1 MERFVQYLP
10 PANFFGCLF
19 LSQSSWC
26 YRITGM
32 TEFLTMHPAKAEFKR
47 LIELMGWSQTEA
59 GRRLRKTPSA
69 INHLVN
75 PGHRNKPTATMM
87 ELLKVIIAKERPGII
102 DGQTIELKDAGTG
115 AKFDAAQF
123 SLRERE
129 IIEGLKKLSVK
140 DQEVVYSVVKAL
152 LRVAGWKGG
161 KTKR

>member
-1 MERFVQYLP
+1 
-10 PANFFGCLF
+10 
-19 LSQSSWC
+19 
-26 YRITGM
+26 
-32 TEFLTMHPAKAEFKR
+32 
-47 LIELMGWSQTEA
+47 MGWSKSETA
-59 GRRLRKTPSA
+59 RRLCKSPSA
-69 INHLVN
+69 INHLLN
-75 PGHRNKPTATMM
+75 PDHPNKPTGTMM
-87 ELLKVIIAKERPGII
+87 ELLKIIIAQERPGII